1 MNALEKLVPK
11 ELEQHLMLNYTRFK
25 NFEEM
30 EAEVITYIEAK
41 TGSKLVLS
49 SNFAKPTSSSSSGP
63 TPMDVDSLVRAVSG
77 LSALTKGKG
86 EKKGENKIKFD
97 GHCDQCGKFGHRKRD
112 CWSKPGGGKGASGG
126 SRSAS
131 QSPKKEVRF
140 EGKCHHCGKTGHKK
154 SECYSKGG
162 KGKSQSNN
170 NNQAKGKSGG
180 RGNAASLEQ
189 PEPESRAENASGLD
203 LCTLV
208 EVKSEEATTP
218 FETDGSQSPVSS
230 INSVDPRGWSAT
242 WTQGLQ
248 SLSSP
253 RTCFRRGS
261 PMISA

>member
-1 MNALEKLVPK
+1 MRTRSNSTATVINAGSLDTANGTVGQSLEEERGHQGEVVLQAKVPRR
-11 ELEQHLMLNYTRFK
+11 RFALRA
-25 NFEEM
+25 N
-30 EAEVITYIEAK
+30 AITVA
-41 TGSKLVLS
+41 
-49 SNFAKPTSSSSSGP
+49 
-63 TPMDVDSLVRAVSG
+63 
-77 LSALTKGKG
+77 
-86 EKKGENKIKFD
+86 
-97 GHCDQCGKFGHRKRD
+97 
-112 CWSKPGGGKGASGG
+112 
-126 SRSAS
+126 
-131 QSPKKEVRF
+131 
-140 EGKCHHCGKTGHKK
+140 
-154 SECYSKGG
+154 KGG
-162 KGKSQSNN
+162 KGKNQNN
-170 NNQAKGKSGG
+170 NNQGKGKGGG